1 MLDKIAK
8 VIRDYKEDPD
18 NIVITEETTFTELEL
33 DSLAT
38 VELIMNLEDELGIT
52 IELDQGI
59 KTVGDLIRL
68 LEKQK

>member
-8 VIRDYKEDPD
+8 VIRDYKEDP
-18 NIVITEETTFTELEL
+18 NIVITEETTFAELEL

-38 VELIMNLEDELGIT
+38 VELIMNLEDELGVT

>member
-18 NIVITEETTFTELEL
+18 IVITEDTTFAELEL

-38 VELIMNLEDELGIT
+38 VELVMNLEDELGIT
-52 IELDQGI
+52 IELDQNI
-59 KTVGDLIRL
+59 KTVGDLIKI
-68 LEKQK
+68 LEK